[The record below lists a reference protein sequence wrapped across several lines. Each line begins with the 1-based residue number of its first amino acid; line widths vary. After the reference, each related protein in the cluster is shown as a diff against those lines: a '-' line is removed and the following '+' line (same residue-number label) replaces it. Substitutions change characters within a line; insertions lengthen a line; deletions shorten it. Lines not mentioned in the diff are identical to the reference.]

1 MEPSYICR
9 LSKYN
14 RWNRLG
20 REIVGYS
27 RVHMVLVFVKKYSH
41 FGRKNFMNFV
51 EMAQMPLLYIH
62 CGCKTLN

>member
-27 RVHMVLVFVKKYSH
+27 RVHMELLCLLRNIVILV
-41 FGRKNFMNFV
+41 
-51 EMAQMPLLYIH
+51 E
-62 CGCKTLN
+62 KTL